1 MMVQALQEG
10 GVGRSVPK
18 GRSGGY
24 FASHPASWRLLCH
37 WAPIR
42 LFLVKIVSTEGT
54 DFKGYEIARDE
65 HLNENVVNVL
75 ILEKLAWSNHDIFN
89 FQSADF
95 VNEGPDV
102 KESGDQEE
110 GTDAETHR
118 SRFTQCDLVGT

>member
-37 WAPIR
+37 LAPIR
-42 LFLVKIVSTEGT
+42 LFSVKFASTEGMPEMNIWMKT
-54 DFKGYEIARDE
+54 WFI
-65 HLNENVVNVL
+65 VL
-75 ILEKLAWSNHDIFN
+75 LLEKLAWSNHDIFN